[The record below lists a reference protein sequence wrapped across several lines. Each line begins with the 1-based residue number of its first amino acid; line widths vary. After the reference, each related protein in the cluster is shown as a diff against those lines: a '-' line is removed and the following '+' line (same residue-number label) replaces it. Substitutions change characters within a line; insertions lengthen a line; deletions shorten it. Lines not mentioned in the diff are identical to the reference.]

1 VSTIC
6 GFLDRASLQDEVV
19 AFAACILDA
28 LSYRFAATWRDSLRP
43 SDYARDLQRFLKTD
57 SIHHTPVS
65 PDVVV
70 LTALS
75 LAHGFFTDRIR
86 SSRHWALRES
96 DDQFTVQEIE
106 ATKRAI
112 LQDMDYGLCRINNDM
127 VQHMLRD
134 MERAKVVPTPTC
146 PDTAV
151 ATKPLRRR
159 NFSID
164 LPGTAVWQFGVQT
177 SNDIA
182 MHLVFGRG
190 LRLRRKSSSFAALTI
205 PILFRRFLL
214 SSIRSAKRSRG
225 V

>member
-1 VSTIC
+1 VSIIC
-6 GFLDRASLQDEVV
+6 GFLDRACLQDEVV
-19 AFAACILDA
+19 AFAGCILDA
-28 LSYRFAATWRDSLRP
+28 LSYRFAATWRDSLLP
-43 SDYARDLQRFLKTD
+43 SDYARDLQCFLKTD
-57 SIHHTPVS
+57 SVHHTPVS

-86 SSRHWALRES
+86 SSRHWALREG

-134 MERAKVVPTPTC
+134 MQRAKVVPTPTC
-146 PDTAV
+146 PETTV

-177 SNDIA
+177 PEPS
-182 MHLVFGRG
+182 
-190 LRLRRKSSSFAALTI
+190 
-205 PILFRRFLL
+205 P
-214 SSIRSAKRSRG
+214 
-225 V
+225 